1 MDSPAAAAAASG
13 AILRRTRRLCGNSG
27 CWGCRGGLWL
37 ARLRHHCGHCG
48 DGHCRRPRGMLR
60 VHRLIVPE
68 MVLAVRPQLL
78 GQVEQTH
85 DACVPRVPHLQIG
98 GALEPLSGWCTLQ
111 FAPASLSW
119 RPCRAEPVI
128 LPHPPK

>member
-60 VHRLIVPE
+60 IHRLVVPE

-78 GQVEQTH
+78 GQVEQPH

-98 GALEPLSGWCTLQ
+98 GAH
-111 FAPASLSW
+111 
-119 RPCRAEPVI
+119 CRAAFWLVHAAICPCYE
-128 LPHPPK
+128 